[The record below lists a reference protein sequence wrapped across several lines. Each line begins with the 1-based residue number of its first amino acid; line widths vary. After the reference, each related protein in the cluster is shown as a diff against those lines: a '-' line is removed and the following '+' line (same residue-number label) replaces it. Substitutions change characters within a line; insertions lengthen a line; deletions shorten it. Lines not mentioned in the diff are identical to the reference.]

1 MIARESLH
9 DKVVRHLALK
19 IVAGD
24 LTTLPNEADLGKELS
39 VSRSILRESI
49 KVLAAKGLVH
59 VGPTGTKVRPRREWN
74 LFDPRLLEWISENGK
89 DKHFFE
95 NLCELR
101 LAFEP
106 KAAELAAQRATADDI
121 VEIRDAWQEMRSSS
135 KDRLAYSQA
144 DLRFH
149 EAVLKACHN
158 ELFIQVAGLT
168 KIYLR
173 MSFLITS
180 SAYARFSASLLKH
193 KRVLDAIVAR
203 DGAAASKHMEKVI
216 GVATRQIK
224 TVAGG

>member
-1 MIARESLH
+1 MRSSPCTIE
-9 DKVVRHLALK
+9 VVRHLALK

-39 VSRSILRESI
+39 VSRSILCESI
-49 KVLAAKGLVH
+49 KVLAAKGLVY

-74 LFDPRLLEWISENGK
+74 LFDPRLLQWISENSK
-89 DKHFFE
+89 DKHFVKTVA
-95 NLCELR
+95 NSTWRLSPRLR
-101 LAFEP
+101 N
-106 KAAELAAQRATADDI
+106 LAAQRATADDI

-180 SAYARFSASLLKH
+180 SAYARVFASLLKH

-203 DGAAASKHMEKVI
+203 VGAAASKHMEKVI

-224 TVAGG
+224 TAAGV